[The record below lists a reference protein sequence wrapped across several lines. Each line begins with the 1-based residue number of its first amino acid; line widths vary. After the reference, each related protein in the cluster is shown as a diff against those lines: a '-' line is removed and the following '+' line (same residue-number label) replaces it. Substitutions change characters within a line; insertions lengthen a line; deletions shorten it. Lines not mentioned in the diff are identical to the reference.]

1 MGKLVGS
8 LIVLGLVA
16 GGVWYFSA
24 PSPGAKPSYR
34 TAKVDKGPLTISITA
49 TGALQA
55 VTTVQV
61 GTQISGIVQKLFVDF
76 NDRVEAGQTVAQ
88 LDPNLLQVR
97 LSQDK
102 ASLSRSEANL
112 SRLQVDLVDAER
124 KFQRQNELFQ
134 QKVASQND
142 LDTAQVAVETA
153 KAQLQVAQA
162 ELLQAKAAVASSEIN
177 LRNATI
183 TSPISGIVISRS
195 VDVGQTVAASLSAP
209 TLFTIA
215 NDLSKMW
222 VLANIDEADIG
233 RVLPGQNATFSVD
246 SFPDR
251 EFKAKVRQ
259 VRLQPTT
266 VQNVVMYTVV
276 LDVDNPDGLL
286 LPGMTANLSLLV
298 DRAETALRVPN
309 AALRFQPSMS
319 EAAPMESR
327 ESKAE
332 TKSPRERGG
341 ERGGE
346 RSGERGGARGPGNG
360 HGKPADAS
368 AGKPARVYKL
378 VNGALTPVE
387 IRIGRSDG
395 ALTECLDGEIA
406 EGDELVVGL
415 QGAAPGGNAANAPGK
430 SPWGMGGRR

>member
-1 MGKLVGS
+1 MNK
-8 LIVLGLVA
+8 VLGILLLGAIA
-16 GGVWYFSA
+16 GVGIWYFSGTSA
-24 PSPGAKPSYR
+24 SSKPSYR
-34 TAKVDKGPLTISITA
+34 TAKVDRGTLSIAITA

-97 LSQDK
+97 LAQDK
-102 ASLSRSEANL
+102 ASYARAEANL
-112 SRLQVDLVDAER
+112 ARLQVDLADAER
-124 KFQRQNELFQ
+124 KLQRQKELFA

-142 LDTAQVAVETA
+142 LDTAQVAVDGA
-153 KAQLQVAQA
+153 KAQIQVSKA
-162 ELLQAKAAVASSEIN
+162 EMLQAQSAVSSSEIN

-209 TLFTIA
+209 TIFTIA

-233 RVLPGQNATFSVD
+233 RVSTGQNATFTVD

-276 LDVDNPDGLL
+276 LDVDNPDGAL

-298 DRAETALRVPN
+298 DRVESALRIPN
-309 AALRFQPSMS
+309 AALRFQPAAM
-319 EAAPMESR
+319 EMAAAPTPESL
-327 ESKAE
+327 
-332 TKSPRERGG
+332 
-341 ERGGE
+341 
-346 RSGERGGARGPGNG
+346 RGPRGPENG
-360 HGKPADAS
+360 HGGEGRKKNRDGDGGP
-368 AGKPARVYKL
+368 AGKPGRVYKL
-378 VNGALTPVE
+378 VDGALHAVE
-387 IRIGRSDG
+387 IRTGKTDG
-395 ALTECLDGEIA
+395 AFTECLGGEIA
-406 EGDELVVGL
+406 ENDELVVGVAGMDRSAG
-415 QGAAPGGNAANAPGK
+415 QGGNAPGK
-430 SPWGMGGRR
+430 SPWSMGGGRR

>member
-1 MGKLVGS
+1 MKKF
-8 LIVLGLVA
+8 LGFLAVA
-16 GGVWYFSA
+16 AVAAWGYWFFFDEGEA
-24 PSPGAKPSYR
+24 AKPSYR
-34 TAKVDKGPLTISITA
+34 TGKVDRGPIAVTITA
-49 TGALQA
+49 TGTLQA

-76 NDRVEAGQTVAQ
+76 NDRVEEGQAVAQ

-102 ASLSRSEANL
+102 AALSRTEANL
-112 SRLQVDLVDAER
+112 TRLQVDLADAER
-124 KFQRQNELFQ
+124 KLARQKELFA

-142 LDTAQVAVETA
+142 LDTAQVTLETA
-153 KAQLQVAQA
+153 KAQVAVAQA
-162 ELLQAKAAVASSEIN
+162 EVMQSRAAISSSEIN

-183 TSPISGIVISRS
+183 TSPISGVVISRS

-233 RVLPGQNATFSVD
+233 RVLAGQNATFSVD

-251 EFKAKVRQ
+251 EFRAKVRQ

-276 LDVDNPDGLL
+276 LDVDNPDGAL

-298 DRAETALRVPN
+298 ERVDQALRIPN
-309 AALRFQPSMS
+309 AALRFIPAPSGSNAGFAMS
-319 EAAPMESR
+319 GTDTKGGRDAKGMRAPASGHAKGAEASSEKDGKPG
-327 ESKAE
+327 KVY
-332 TKSPRERGG
+332 KWV
-341 ERGGE
+341 
-346 RSGERGGARGPGNG
+346 SGELQA
-360 HGKPADAS
+360 
-368 AGKPARVYKL
+368 
-378 VNGALTPVE
+378 VE

-395 ALTECLDGEIA
+395 SLTECVEGDLK
-406 EGDELVVGL
+406 EGDEIVLGL
-415 QGAAPGGNAANAPGK
+415 QGADRGMGAPGSPAGR